1 MDVLTLLANY
11 YDSYCDWLISNAARL
26 AAIKLKYP
34 KNRGYLSRERALFIN
49 EAAITLPTFN
59 PVLLSYYLEYRLA
72 SPEIQSQYEPE
83 EVLTAILYFT
93 NSTSN
98 GSKKSS
104 NKKRVNKHDSNEHND
119 DEYSNNQI
127 KMISVLRPGVVT
139 SSFRE
144 THESE
149 SERL

>member
-72 SPEIQSQYEPE
+72 APEIQSQYEPE
-83 EVLTAILYFT
+83 EVLTAILFFT

-98 GSKKSS
+98 GSKQNGKSKSS
-104 NKKRVNKHDSNEHND
+104 NS
-119 DEYSNNQI
+119 
-127 KMISVLRPGVVT
+127 
-139 SSFRE
+139 
-144 THESE
+144 
-149 SERL
+149 

>member
-83 EVLTAILYFT
+83 EVLTAILFFT

-98 GSKKSS
+98 GSKQNGKSKS
-104 NKKRVNKHDSNEHND
+104 HIHRIND
-119 DEYSNNQI
+119 DERYINQT

-149 SERL
+149 SEGL

>member
-72 SPEIQSQYEPE
+72 APEIQSQYEPE
-83 EVLTAILYFT
+83 EVLTAILFFT

-98 GSKKSS
+98 GSKQKNKS
-104 NKKRVNKHDSNEHND
+104 N

>member
-49 EAAITLPTFN
+49 EASITLPMFN
-59 PVLLSYYLEYRLA
+59 PALLSYYLEYRLA
-72 SPEIQSQYEPE
+72 APEIQSQYEPE
-83 EVLTAILYFT
+83 EVLTAILFFT

-98 GSKKSS
+98 GSKQKSKSS
-104 NKKRVNKHDSNEHND
+104 NGWIGN
-119 DEYSNNQI
+119 DEYTINQT

>member
-98 GSKKSS
+98 GSKQNSKNQSHI
-104 NKKRVNKHDSNEHND
+104 HDDNEH
-119 DEYSNNQI
+119 SINQT